1 MKAAILVA
9 KMLILGAVA
18 GASFPAI
25 AGAKRVAGVPSVGAK
40 SRDVVFDGS
49 TVTGKYLSAGE
60 ATSVVEQ
67 EKKLGDLAGVR
78 ANFNDRLRVERAQLA
93 K

>member
-1 MKAAILVA
+1 MRAAFFVA

-25 AGAKRVAGVPSVGAK
+25 AGLRAAGKPSASAK
-40 SRDVVFDGS
+40 SRDVIFDGS

-60 ATSVVEQ
+60 ATSTVEQ
-67 EKKLGDLAGVR
+67 EKNLGDLAGIR
-78 ANFNDRLRVERAQLA
+78 ANFNDRLRAERAQLA